1 MLSFLFVSKLFIFS
15 FLSQFPPFASLPYF
29 TTDYLPTFSPLP
41 FNFLFSFYFLPTYFP
56 PYFSFLFFITRR
68 KLAQNVN
75 ASLAPDDSCKQH
87 QYLRKKHNKSFDIS
101 LGQPSTSVF
110 YHRLHPSW
118 RYVARQA
125 TQRRWWASLNCT
137 RTTAAA
143 ARQATLLRWWTC
155 LLYTSPSPR
164 D

>member
-1 MLSFLFVSKLFIFS
+1 MLRIESAIGSTAVISLLSHLILAILSHHRLKLEPHHAFLFVCLKLFIFS

-29 TTDYLPTFSPLP
+29 TSLLSLLSHSTSFSHSI
-41 FNFLFSFYFLPTYFP
+41 SFPRISP
-56 PYFSFLFFITRR
+56 PISRLFFITRR

-110 YHRLHPSW
+110 YHRLHPS
-118 RYVARQA
+118 
-125 TQRRWWASLNCT
+125 
-137 RTTAAA
+137 
-143 ARQATLLRWWTC
+143 
-155 LLYTSPSPR
+155 
-164 D
+164 